1 MSHRPRKARRVEGAG
16 SPLPQWSAGWESQEQ
31 ATLEASLAA
40 TPAQRL
46 EWLEEALE
54 IAQASGAL
62 QRAALS
68 RDEW

>member
-1 MSHRPRKARRVEGAG
+1 MSDRNREPNADDAPATAPSAR
-16 SPLPQWSAGWESQEQ
+16 SAGWESQEI

-54 IAQASGAL
+54 IAWASGAL
-62 QRAALS
+62 PR
-68 RDEW
+68 E